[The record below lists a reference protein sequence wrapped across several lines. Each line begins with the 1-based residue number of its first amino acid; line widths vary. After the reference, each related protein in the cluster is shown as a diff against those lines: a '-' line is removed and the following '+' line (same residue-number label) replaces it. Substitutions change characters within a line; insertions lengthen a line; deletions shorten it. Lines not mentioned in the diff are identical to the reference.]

1 MAKKATPKDDIFDEN
16 KEAPARAKFMRI
28 SPRKARA
35 VIDLIR
41 GKDLP
46 EAEAILR
53 FTVHKGSKLIG
64 KVLQSAAANAEHNYD
79 MNRDLLYVK
88 TAFVDGGPVIK
99 RMMPRAQGRGDII
112 KKRTSHITII
122 MGER

>member
-1 MAKKATPKDDIFDEN
+1 MAKKGTELTDSTADIT
-16 KEAPARAKFMRI
+16 EAKAIAKYVRI

-41 GKDLP
+41 GKNLK

-53 FTVHKGSKLIG
+53 FTVHKGTRPIG
-64 KVLQSAAANAEHNYD
+64 KVLQSAAANAEHNYEMD
-79 MNRDLLYVK
+79 RDQLYIK
-88 TAFVDGGPVIK
+88 AAFVDGGPVLK

-122 MGER
+122 VGEK

>member
-1 MAKKATPKDDIFDEN
+1 MAKKEVITDDVDTEI
-16 KEAPARAKFMRI
+16 KEAVARAKYVRI

-41 GKDLP
+41 GKALK

-53 FTVHKGSKLIG
+53 FTAHKGTTPIG
-64 KVLQSAAANAEHNYD
+64 KILQSATANAEHNYEMD
-79 MNRDLLYVK
+79 REQMYVK
-88 TAFVDGGPVIK
+88 AAYVDGGPVIK

-112 KKRTSHITII
+112 KKRTSHITIVL
-122 MGER
+122 GEK

>member
-1 MAKKATPKDDIFDEN
+1 MAKKVTVKRSVFDEDR
-16 KEAPARAKFMRI
+16 EAVARAKYLRI

-41 GKDLP
+41 GKDLID
-46 EAEAILR
+46 AEAILK
-53 FTVHKGSKLIG
+53 FTVHKGTKLIG
-64 KVLQSAAANAEHNYD
+64 KVLQSAAANAEHNFD
-79 MNRDLLYVK
+79 MDRDVLYVK

>member
-1 MAKKATPKDDIFDEN
+1 MAKKDTDVTDILAAN
-16 KEAPARAKFMRI
+16 SEAKAIAKYVRI

-41 GKDLP
+41 GKKLK
-46 EAEAILR
+46 EAEAILQ
-53 FTVHKGSKLIG
+53 FTVHKGTRPIG
-64 KVLQSAAANAEHNYD
+64 KVLKSAVANAEHNYEMD
-79 MNRDLLYVK
+79 REQLYVK
-88 TAFVDGGPVIK
+88 AAFVDGGPVLK

-122 MGER
+122 VGEK